1 MKNRKAFSKTI
12 NRGIYCFADTLP
24 LCKKLLDG
32 GAKVIQLRDKH
43 ADNKAFYQK
52 AIEMLSLVRQYDE
65 TIFIINDRV
74 DIALKIKADGIHIG
88 QEDENFHEVLAC
100 LPDDMIIGVSVDTV
114 HQAVE
119 AEKAGAS
126 YIGAGSVFPTPTKS
140 DATVIGIN
148 ALRDIVKSVS
158 IPVVAIGGITLQNI
172 RQAMETGVRYFAM
185 ISEVNNTKDISA
197 RLKELFEIL
206 QQGDQTWNLTK

>member
-1 MKNRKAFSKTI
+1 MENRKTFSKNI

-32 GAKVIQLRDKH
+32 EARIIQLRDKH
-43 ADNKAFYQK
+43 ADNESFYEKA
-52 AIEMLSLVRQYDE
+52 AEMLSLARQYDE

-88 QEDENFHEVLAC
+88 QRDEDFHEVLAC
-100 LPDDMIIGVSVDTV
+100 LPGDMIIGVSVNTV
-114 HQAVE
+114 KQGVE

-126 YIGAGSVFPTPTKS
+126 YIGAGSIFQTATKS

-148 ALRDIVKSVS
+148 MLRDIVKSVN

-172 RQAMETGVRYFAM
+172 RQVIETGVQYFAM
-185 ISEVNNTKDISA
+185 ISEVNNAKDISL
-197 RLKELFEIL
+197 RLKELSEIL
-206 QQGDQTWNLTK
+206 QQGD

>member
-1 MKNRKAFSKTI
+1 MKNRKTFSDTL
-12 NRGIYCFADTLP
+12 NREIYCFADTIP

-32 GAKVIQLRDKH
+32 GAKIIQLRDKH
-43 ADNKAFYQK
+43 ADNKTFYQM

-65 TIFIINDRV
+65 TIFIINDWV
-74 DIALKIKADGIHIG
+74 EIAREIKADGIHIG
-88 QEDENFHEVLAC
+88 QKNENFHEVLARV
-100 LPDDMIIGVSVDTV
+100 PDDMIVGVSVNTV
-114 HQAVE
+114 NQAVE

-148 ALRDIVKSVS
+148 VLHDIVKSVS
-158 IPVVAIGGITLQNI
+158 IPVAAIGGITLQNI
-172 RQAMETGVRYFAM
+172 QQVVGTGVRYFAM
-185 ISEVNNTKDISA
+185 ISEVNNAKDISA

>member
-1 MKNRKAFSKTI
+1 MKNRKAFFDTI
-12 NRGIYCFADTLP
+12 NREIYCFADTIP

-43 ADNKAFYQK
+43 TDEKAFYQK
-52 AIEMLSLVRQYDE
+52 AIEMFSLVRQYDE

-74 DIALKIKADGIHIG
+74 DIAREIKADGIHIG
-88 QEDENFHEVLAC
+88 QEDEIFHKVLARV
-100 LPDDMIIGVSVDTV
+100 PDYMIVGVSVDTV
-114 HQAVE
+114 NQAVE

-126 YIGAGSVFPTPTKS
+126 YIGAGSVFPTSTKS

-148 ALRDIVKSVS
+148 ALCDIVKSVS
-158 IPVVAIGGITLQNI
+158 IPVVAIGGITMQNI
-172 RQAMETGVRYFAM
+172 RQVMETGARYFAM
-185 ISEVNNTKDISA
+185 ISEVNNVEDISA